1 MAITTLISITTR
13 PENTLWFNQV
23 EPEKIKQLTSW
34 VKEYPGLL
42 SVSGKQINIT
52 TWQNIYMFESKERC
66 DQFLADREQHPI
78 QIERTAYLARTNQ
91 TVINS
96 IES

>member
-13 PENTLWFNQV
+13 PENTLWYNQAQ
-23 EPEKIKQLTSW
+23 PEKIKQLASW
-34 VKEYPGLL
+34 VKAYPGLL

-66 DQFLADREQHPI
+66 DQFLSDRSQHPV
-78 QIERTAYLARTNQ
+78 QIERTAYQATTNQ
-91 TVINS
+91 TVENS